1 MANTNE
7 NQSLTLTPNTDQNK
21 LTGEESSLN
30 RLQHNNNPARRS
42 TDLYVT
48 HKFDADL
55 GFNGRHDSY
64 LWIVV

>member
-1 MANTNE
+1 MANTNQ
-7 NQSLTLTPNTDQNK
+7 NQILTLTPNTDQNK

-48 HKFDADL
+48 HTFDADL
-55 GFNGRHDSY
+55 GFSSMEDM
-64 LWIVV
+64 IVIDG